1 MGPKNQII
9 TSRVKSYNCQFIGGP
24 ENNPSYL
31 FFSGHLQ
38 GGGNPIT
45 PAIYFWPFIG
55 APLIIWW
62 LLCYILPFKGFKPF
76 VTVGLVRHPARDAHD
91 TFFMEASVG
100 FVVETGGEMG
110 GTGWKVH
117 NSTYLPKNQRLE
129 LHLKTTPMLELLK
142 DWRNIVCAPQKIIHF
157 FSGSTCELSR
167 VLPWD
172 HHGKWTN
179 SGLGLGF
186 RPRPRPGPESGTE
199 DPRGL
204 FEEGERDAWAG
215 NHSEPKLL
223 KS

>member
-1 MGPKNQII
+1 M
-9 TSRVKSYNCQFIGGP
+9 
-24 ENNPSYL
+24 
-31 FFSGHLQ
+31 
-38 GGGNPIT
+38 
-45 PAIYFWPFIG
+45 
-55 APLIIWW
+55 IWW

-76 VTVGLVRHPARDAHD
+76 VTVGLVWGIRHVMLMIRSSWRHPRG
-91 TFFMEASVG
+91 VWN
-100 FVVETGGEMG
+100 VETGGWKWVELG
-110 GTGWKVH
+110 GRYTIVHTCRKTNGWNFTSK
-117 NSTYLPKNQRLE
+117 P
-129 LHLKTTPMLELLK
+129 PMLQLLK
-142 DWRNIVCAPQKIIHF
+142 DWRNIMCELRKIKNPPC

-167 VLPWD
+167 VLPTC